1 MNEPLSVTHPDLAA
15 QWHPTRND
23 DLTAD
28 RVTSGSHASVWWVC
42 PQSPDHEWKAPVRDR
57 ATKGRGCPFCSG
69 QRVLAATSLATLHPD
84 LSLEWHPTKNGSLSP
99 EHVGT
104 GSHQKVWWKCRKG
117 PDHEWSAPIRDRA
130 LKAFGCPY
138 CSGRRVSVTN
148 SLATLHPDLAQE
160 WHPTKN
166 DGLLP
171 HQVVAG
177 SNRKIWWKCPKGP
190 DHEWSASPN
199 SRTRGG
205 NGCPHCRGIRVS
217 VTNSLASLRPDL
229 AAQWHPTKNP
239 DLSPDQVVAGSH
251 LKVWWKCAKGLDHEW
266 PAQILSRTSGGVGC
280 PYCAGQRVST
290 TNSLA
295 SQRPDLIKEW
305 HPSKNGEHRPTEFV
319 AGSQKRVWWICS
331 KDPSHEWRTSV
342 ANRAKLNSGCPY
354 CTRRL
359 ATDQTSLSHCR
370 PDIAAEWHPSKN
382 GALSPTSV
390 VVGSNRPVWWQ
401 CSRNLSH
408 VWQTRIDH
416 RTREDSGCPVCSG
429 RGWLTTAIRGFV
441 ASLIDYLAV
450 FEPAELYVLFQQSG
464 LLRMTGSGRG
474 FIRALA
480 TGRFPREE
488 LERFVGGQNSLVDHF
503 VADPALTLEMADW
516 DGTTRD
522 ELPLGRLDADVSEP
536 DDAVGAMIDERQVR
550 DERALPV
557 VDAKEILGALN
568 APVVTSADE
577 EAVEFLLTSAVAK
590 LWKHAYRDEAVAV
603 AQAERFASGHYAE
616 LARTRFLDEYLAATQ
631 LSIPNGY
638 AFTIDEVLTLPN
650 LMQRHVAVQV
660 RERKRVGNWSGTGA
674 GKTLSAVLASRVVG
688 ADLTIVCCPNSV
700 VDGWYEAILAAFPA
714 SLIATKTFTP
724 DWASVAADPTAIG
737 MAASGRPRYVV
748 LHYEAF
754 QQPDS
759 AVNVRAL
766 VEREQIDLLI
776 VDEIHFAK
784 QRSVENLSQR
794 RRLVAALAAAAS
806 ERNPDLHV
814 LGMSATPVI
823 NTLHEGRSLVELV
836 TGVEHADLDTKPT
849 VPNCMRL
856 HQRLVT
862 LGTRWLPEYAL
873 GYEQI
878 EVPIDCTPFLDDIR
892 ALGHKGTPLALE
904 QVLTRARLP
913 TIREHI
919 RPKTLIYTHYVEGV
933 DRLLRD
939 AIMDDGWTVGF
950 YIGDDKTGLD
960 AFLHG
965 DLDVLIG
972 SSAIGTGVDG
982 LQHVCNH
989 LIINVLPWTAAEFE
1003 QLKGRVYRQG
1013 QHSHEVTLVLPLTY
1027 ADVGGERWSWCE
1039 SKMARLKFKKSIA
1052 DAAVD
1057 GVVPERHLRT
1067 PAQAYQ
1073 DVMGWLARLDGGTI
1087 EVVER
1092 PRMVV
1097 PLPESDAAE
1106 VDRRLRRYG
1115 DFSSMNRTWNQS
1127 RSETTHQRLQAN
1139 PEEWAQY
1146 HTLYREARKDW
1157 AVVPFEEIIRWGKQR
1172 SGYVIGDFGCG
1183 EANLAEVLADRHVVH
1198 SFDHVAI
1205 NDGVV
1210 ACDMAHVPLDDGTLD
1225 VAVFSLAL
1233 MGTNVADYLREAHR
1247 TLKLDGYLHILE
1259 ATSRFSDRERFASGL
1274 KAFGFDV
1281 VAVEDK
1287 WKFTHVRAL
1296 KTERLPQRETDLV
1309 F

>member
-1 MNEPLSVTHPDLAA
+1 MTHPALAAEWHPSKNGDSGPAQVRAGSRASVYWKCAAGHEWKSPVRNRARDGRSCPYCSGRRASAARSLAALHPDLAA
-15 QWHPTRND
+15 QWHPTRNGT
-23 DLTAD
+23 LTPGD
-28 RVTSGSHASVWWVC
+28 VLPGSNKKVWWLC
-42 PQSPDHEWKAPVRDR
+42 PASTDHEWPAVIQSR
-57 ATKGRGCPFCSG
+57 ALRALGCPFCRGLRASK
-69 QRVLAATSLATLHPD
+69 ATSLA
-84 LSLEWHPTKNGSLSP
+84 
-99 EHVGT
+99 
-104 GSHQKVWWKCRKG
+104 
-117 PDHEWSAPIRDRA
+117 A
-130 LKAFGCPY
+130 
-138 CSGRRVSVTN
+138 RR
-148 SLATLHPDLAQE
+148 PDLAAE
-160 WHPTKN
+160 WHRSLNGDLTP
-166 DGLLP
+166 D
-171 HQVVAG
+171 QVTVG
-177 SNRKIWWKCPKGP
+177 SSARVWWTCPKGP
-190 DHEWSASPN
+190 DHEWCAQVS
-199 SRTRGG
+199 SRTRQRT
-205 NGCPHCRGIRVS
+205 GCPF
-217 VTNSLASLRPDL
+217 
-229 AAQWHPTKNP
+229 
-239 DLSPDQVVAGSH
+239 
-251 LKVWWKCAKGLDHEW
+251 
-266 PAQILSRTSGGVGC
+266 
-280 PYCAGQRVST
+280 CAGQRVSS

-295 SQRPDLIKEW
+295 ALRPSLAAEW
-305 HPSKNGEHRPTEFV
+305 HPTKNNGHQPQDFV
-319 AGSQKRVWWICS
+319 VGSQERVWWKCS
-331 KDPSHEWRTSV
+331 ADPSHEWPTSI
-342 ANRAKLNSGCPY
+342 ANRAKLGSGCPY
-354 CTRRL
+354 CTNRKASPATAL
-359 ATDQTSLSHCR
+359 AAVR
-370 PDIAAEWHPSKN
+370 PDLTAEWHPSKN

-390 VVGSNRPVWWQ
+390 VVGSNRQIWWQ
-401 CSRNLSH
+401 CSRNPSH

-550 DERALPV
+550 EERALPV

-568 APVVTSADE
+568 APVVISADE

-603 AQAERFASGHYAE
+603 AQAEGLVSGHYAD

-631 LSIPNGY
+631 LSIPKGY
-638 AFTIDEVLTLPN
+638 AFAVDEVLTLPN

-700 VDGWYEAILAAFPA
+700 VDGWCEAILAAFPA
-714 SLIATKTFTP
+714 SLVATKTFTP
-724 DWASVAADPTAIG
+724 DWASVAADPTAVG
-737 MAASGRPRYVV
+737 MVASSGRPRYVV

-1057 GVVPERHLRT
+1057 GVVPEGHLRT

-1073 DVMGWLARLDGGTI
+1073 DVMGWLTRLDEGTV

-1092 PRMVV
+1092 PRIVV
-1097 PLPESDAAE
+1097 PLPESDPADAH
-1106 VDRRLRRYG
+1106 RRLRRYG
-1115 DFSSMNRTWNQS
+1115 DFSGMNRTWNQS
-1127 RSETTHQRLQAN
+1127 RSETTHQRLQTN

-1157 AVVPFEEIIRWGKQR
+1157 AVVPFEEIIRWGRQR

-1183 EANLAEVLADRHVVH
+1183 EARLAEALADRHVVH

-1210 ACDMAHVPLDDGTLD
+1210 ACDMARVPLDDGTLD
-1225 VAVFSLAL
+1225 VGVFSLSL
-1233 MGTNVADYLREAHR
+1233 MGSNITDYLREAHR
-1247 TLKLDGYLHILE
+1247 CLKLDGHLHILE
-1259 ATSRFSDRERFASGL
+1259 ATSRFSDRDRFASGL

-1296 KTERLPQRETDLV
+1296 KTERLAQPETDLV